1 MREVTRSVKVA
12 LKCLIAVVLVDV
24 NWEYWMSKVEDLV
37 AFPAIFSNIST
48 AHAQKGLFMNFRC
61 TFRHHRLLRRPRF
74 PIKSAKFRRFGD
86 VFRWLL
92 HFIFWMSA
100 IFLLPVCWPTD
111 LENIPHASTP
121 TLIIPTKF
129 EVDMCIH
136 CRVIAFLS
144 ADTSHDFV
152 TLTFWPW
159 SVAIHD
165 GSSDQPCH

>member
-1 MREVTRSVKVA
+1 MREITRSVKVA
-12 LKCLIAVVLVDV
+12 LKCLIAVVLVEG
-24 NWEYWMSKVEDLV
+24 NLEYWMSKVEDLV

-48 AHAQKGLFMNFRC
+48 AHVQKGLFMNFRC
-61 TFRHHRLLRRPRF
+61 KFRHHRLIRRPRF
-74 PIKSAKFRRFGD
+74 PIR
-86 VFRWLL
+86 VQNFRWLL
-92 HFIFWMSA
+92 HFIFWMFA

-144 ADTSHDFV
+144 ADTSRDFV
-152 TLTFWPW
+152 TLTFLTLISCSSWRVKWPTLPL
-159 SVAIHD
+159 S
-165 GSSDQPCH
+165 